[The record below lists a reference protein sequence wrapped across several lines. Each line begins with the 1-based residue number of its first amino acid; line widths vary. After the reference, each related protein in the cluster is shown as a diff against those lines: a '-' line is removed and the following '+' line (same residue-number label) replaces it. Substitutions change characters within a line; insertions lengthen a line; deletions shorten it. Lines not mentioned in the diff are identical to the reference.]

1 MEKTAKKG
9 REGKRVALLLLLC
22 SIFTVILS
30 ELVLAQGVF
39 GRVNSMFARYAA
51 NPAPGF
57 FDFFVF
63 FIIFFALCWTGFN
76 QVFKDARK
84 ANVALSA
91 AVGLALSVA
100 LVYGGN
106 FTLKKLIP
114 FAAIILFMLII
125 LGIYILLKKTL
136 FTKDTKMSKIL
147 AFIIT
152 IIIAVLLVAVAWNMI
167 CSDYN
172 CERNVFMQRFMGSQ
186 SWIGKMFGGVSGAFG
201 GPNYAAPSA
210 APGAQ
215 SGSVRDLTMPPKKAA
230 GTDYLPIIA
239 GIILLLLFGLG
250 GYKGVK
256 WFRKEWKHAPI
267 EIFAKSIKEVE
278 DSEKQIIENFKKI
291 YEAVKNEQTIFDESR
306 HVVDKITTD
315 IKETIGGE
323 IDFVKG
329 EKPDIDRRIIQ
340 LQGFNFT
347 ESHII
352 TDPIHGILHHID
364 AQLNQIDTIIPGLK
378 AEIDEFDNVEQYFK
392 DHHDI
397 LETFKQHDFR
407 EKNAIT
413 RMIERLNKNKED
425 FQALSDKCRR
435 MQQILSQ
442 VQTEVNTIA
451 RKKLDSYHL
460 VVKHVREIRDAS
472 IRLNKLFAWKV
483 NMIHYLAARLK
494 ELQHEIADLHNG
506 ELATMERYL
515 NEAKLMRDHNKMD
528 IAIYLALHIVEN
540 AKYLMNYHIDED
552 QKGKLDSQ
560 VTEAKELIK
569 NCIPALF
576 SSLKDRI
583 QGEIDYGNYKRL
595 IKLSNTI
602 ERLKAVEKEF
612 DQDFRVLINNT
623 YANNINL
630 LKQLCK
636 ELDRSGSA
644 REDLFKEMGITI

>member
-1 MEKTAKKG
+1 MKKETKKK
-9 REGKRVALLLLLC
+9 REVKRLALLLLLS
-22 SIFTVILS
+22 SIFTIILS

-39 GRVNSMFARYAA
+39 GRVNNMFARYAA

-57 FDFFVF
+57 LDFFVF
-63 FIIFFALCWTGFN
+63 FIIFFALCWIGFN

-84 ANVALSA
+84 ANVALSV

-100 LVYGGN
+100 LVYGGR

-114 FAAIILFMLII
+114 FAAIILFILII
-125 LGIYILLKKTL
+125 LGIYVLLKKTL

-152 IIIAVLLVAVAWNMI
+152 IILAILLIAVAWNMI
-167 CSDYN
+167 CSDYT
-172 CERNVFMQRFMGSQ
+172 CERNPFMQRFIGSQ
-186 SWIGKMFGGVSGAFG
+186 SWIGKAFGGVSSAFG
-201 GPNYAAPSA
+201 GPSYAAP
-210 APGAQ
+210 PTTGPP
-215 SGSVRDLTMPPKKAA
+215 SVGVKDITTPPKKAE

-239 GIILLLLFGLG
+239 GVILLLLFGLG

-267 EIFAKSIKEVE
+267 EIFAKSLKEVE
-278 DSEKQIIENFKKI
+278 DNERQIIENFKKL

-352 TDPIHGILHHID
+352 TDPMHGILHHID
-364 AQLNQIDTIIPGLK
+364 EQMNQVNTILPGLK
-378 AEIDEFDNVEQYFK
+378 AEINEFENVEQYFK
-392 DHHDI
+392 EHHDI

-407 EKNAIT
+407 EKNALA

-425 FQALSDKCRR
+425 FQTLSDKCRR
-435 MQQILSQ
+435 MQQILAQ
-442 VQTEVNTIA
+442 VQTEVNTIS

-494 ELQHEIADLHNG
+494 ELQHEIADLHRS

-515 NEAKLMRDHNKMD
+515 NEAQLLRGHNKMD
-528 IAIYLALHIVEN
+528 IAIYLALHVVEN
-540 AKYLMNYHIDED
+540 AKYLVNHHLDD
-552 QKGKLDSQ
+552 DAKGKLKSQ
-560 VTEAKELIK
+560 VKEAKKLITE
-569 NCIPALF
+569 CIPKLF
-576 SSLKDRI
+576 DSLKDRI

-595 IKLSNTI
+595 IKLSKTI

-612 DQDFRVLINNT
+612 DQEFRTLINNV
-623 YANNINL
+623 YANKISL
-630 LKQLCK
+630 LMQLCK
-636 ELDRSGSA
+636 ELDRSGTA
-644 REDLFKEMGITI
+644 RDELFRELGITI